1 MTAMNATFRWTE
13 KYSVNIAALD
23 NQHKRLFAIINELNQ
38 ALANGEGKA
47 ATDSVLW
54 KLVDYAKAHF
64 AAEEALLAEYKFP
77 ETASHRAEH
86 DSFTQSIA
94 KFREDDRAGKP
105 GVPVSLMLFLQD
117 WLKEHILVNDKAYAS
132 FLNARGV
139 R

>member
-1 MTAMNATFRWTE
+1 MAASNATFRWTE

-23 NQHKRLFAIINELNQ
+23 DEHKRLFVIINELNQ

-47 ATDSVLW
+47 ATDSVLR

-64 AAEEALLAEYKFP
+64 AAEEALLAEYRFP
-77 ETASHRAEH
+77 ETPTHRAEH
-86 DSFTQSIA
+86 DKFTQSIA

-105 GVPVSLMLFLQD
+105 GVPVSLMLFLQAR
-117 WLKEHILVNDKAYAS
+117 LKEHILVSDKGYTS

>member
-1 MTAMNATFRWTE
+1 MAASNATFRWTE

-23 NQHKRLFAIINELNQ
+23 DEHKRLFVIINELNQ

-47 ATDSVLW
+47 ATDSVLR

-64 AAEEALLAEYKFP
+64 AAEEALLAEYRFP
-77 ETASHRAEH
+77 ETPTHRAEH
-86 DSFTQSIA
+86 DKFTQSIA

-105 GVPVSLMLFLQD
+105 GVPVSLMLFLQA
-117 WLKEHILVNDKAYAS
+117 WLKEHILVSDKGYTS

>member
-1 MTAMNATFRWTE
+1 MSAMNASFRWTE
-13 KYSVNIAALD
+13 KYSVKIAALD

-47 ATDSVLW
+47 ATDSVLR

-64 AAEEALLAEYKFP
+64 AAEESLLAEYKFP

-86 DSFTQSIA
+86 DKFTQSMA
-94 KFREDDRAGKP
+94 KFRADHCAGKP
-105 GVPVSLMLFLQD
+105 GVPVSLMLFLQE
-117 WLKEHILVNDKAYAS
+117 WLKEHILVNDKAYTS

-139 R
+139 H

>member
-1 MTAMNATFRWTE
+1 MAASNATFRWTE
-13 KYSVNIAALD
+13 KYSVNITALD
-23 NQHKRLFAIINELNQ
+23 NEHKRLFAIINELNQ

-47 ATDSVLW
+47 ATDSVLR

-64 AAEEALLAEYKFP
+64 AAEESLLAEYEFP

-86 DSFTQSIA
+86 DKFTQSIA
-94 KFREDDRAGKP
+94 KFREDYRAGKP

-117 WLKEHILVNDKAYAS
+117 WLKEHILVNDKAYTS